1 MRLLTF
7 IGATL
12 LGAGVAAGQSAARP
26 EDVKSVD
33 AIMHE
38 IYAVISGPRGE
49 ARDWARFQSLFAP
62 GARLIRTAHDST
74 GTHLVVMT
82 PQEFADHAGA
92 AFMKMSFF
100 ENEISRKED
109 TFGAVTQVFST
120 YASHRALGDTPFARG
135 INSFQLFY
143 DGTRYY
149 VVTIYWDAERP
160 GQTIP
165 DKYLTH

>member
-1 MRLLTF
+1 MRLLALV
-7 IGATL
+7 GATL
-12 LGAGVAAGQSAARP
+12 MSAGVAAGQAAAP
-26 EDVKSVD
+26 ADVKSVD
-33 AIMHE
+33 AIMHAT
-38 IYAVISGPRGE
+38 YDVISGPQGE
-49 ARDWARFQSLFAP
+49 ARNWPRFLSLFAP

-74 GTHLVVMT
+74 GTHLAVMT
-82 PQEFADHAGA
+82 PQEFVDHATVVLA
-92 AFMKMSFF
+92 KMPFY
-100 ENEISRKED
+100 EGEISRKED
-109 TFGAVTQVFST
+109 TFGAVTQIFST
-120 YASHRALGDTPFARG
+120 YASHHAPADKPFARG